1 MRLTTRSEPA
11 LRIRSE
17 MIQLRRADR
26 WGGQHRVAADA
37 VSRVCAESGAD

>member
-17 MIQLRRADR
+17 MIQLLRADR
-26 WGGQHRVAADA
+26 LNGRDD
-37 VSRVCAESGAD
+37 R